1 MKHIME
7 TNAFLEAALKAA
19 SKVAR
24 ETALKKQQE
33 ESEKELKSNTID
45 ETDRENGDSISV
57 DNSTSSS
64 RMQLMT
70 KKQSVPVDS
79 KKIDMDKNYL

>member
-1 MKHIME
+1 ME